1 MRNVFLFLVAMTFL
15 ACTSEGEK
23 PADPSSKKA
32 ETAAIPPKKIVK
44 AETTKPVAHSKGKAL
59 LDAYDAESK
68 GLLKSIA
75 EAPKSKKVQDTSK
88 SLVEK
93 GINLTK
99 LMLEKEPECAPY
111 LNALLKAAPTLGNLS
126 AEDIETGYHQDGKL
140 PKSPKEACYHA
151 KDLVVHPAT
160 VLVMAKSVEAVK
172 PVEMKKEIAEVIAHL
187 HHIRA
192 VLE

>member
-1 MRNVFLFLVAMTFL
+1 MRNVLLFLVVIASW
-15 ACTSEGEK
+15 ACSSEGEK
-23 PADPSSKKA
+23 PAAQSAKTA
-32 ETAAIPPKKIVK
+32 ETAAITSKKLENSE
-44 AETTKPVAHSKGKAL
+44 AAKPVADNKGKAL

-68 GLLKSIA
+68 GLLESIA
-75 EAPKSKKVQDTSK
+75 AEPKSKKVQDTSK

-93 GINLTK
+93 GITLTK
-99 LMLEKEPECAPY
+99 LMLKKEPECAPY

-160 VLVMAKSVEAVK
+160 VLVMAKSAEPVK
-172 PVEMKKEIAEVIAHL
+172 PLEMKKEIAEVIAHL

-192 VLE
+192 VLQ

>member
-1 MRNVFLFLVAMTFL
+1 MRNLFLFLVAMTFL
-15 ACTSEGEK
+15 ACTSEGGKSVES
-23 PADPSSKKA
+23 SSKTV
-32 ETAAIPPKKIVK
+32 EPAAITPKKIEK

-68 GLLKSIA
+68 GLLESIA
-75 EAPKSKKVQDTSK
+75 AAPKSKKVQDTSK

-93 GINLTK
+93 GIDLTK
-99 LMLEKEPECAPY
+99 LVLEKEPECAPY

-126 AEDIETGYHQDGKL
+126 AEEIETGYHQDGKL

-160 VLVMAKSVEAVK
+160 VLVMAKSAEAVK
-172 PVEMKKEIAEVIAHL
+172 PIEMKKEIAEVIAHL